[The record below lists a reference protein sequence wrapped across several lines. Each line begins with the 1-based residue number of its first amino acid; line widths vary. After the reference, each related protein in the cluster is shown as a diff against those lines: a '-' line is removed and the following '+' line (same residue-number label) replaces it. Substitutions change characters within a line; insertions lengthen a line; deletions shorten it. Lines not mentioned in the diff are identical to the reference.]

1 MDQILCDCCYE
12 IRRIPIGHSSTVC
25 IGQPEIVSNIMGV
38 VLSDWDWADT
48 DP

>member
-1 MDQILCDCCYE
+1 MDQILCDWCYE
-12 IRRIPIGHSSTVC
+12 IRRIPIEHLSTVY

-38 VLSDWDWADT
+38 VLSDWADT